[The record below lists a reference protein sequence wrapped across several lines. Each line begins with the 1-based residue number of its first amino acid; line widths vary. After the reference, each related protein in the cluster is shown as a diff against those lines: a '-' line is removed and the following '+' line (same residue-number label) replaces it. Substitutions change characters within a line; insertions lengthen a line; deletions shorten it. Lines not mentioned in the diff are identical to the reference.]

1 MNLASLNFCLVA
13 VKPTDAPM
21 EGDSVAE
28 DSQEII
34 FSLHLTQSQIDME
47 SQMPPETSLQMEEI
61 REVITA
67 PFTNMQTLEVKDSTN
82 CCCNNYYDMQQ

>member
-1 MNLASLNFCLVA
+1 MADKS
-13 VKPTDAPM
+13 TDTDKPM

-34 FSLHLTQSQIDME
+34 FSLHLTQSQADME
-47 SQMPPETSLQMEEI
+47 SQMPPETDLQMEEI

-67 PFTNMQTLEVKDSTN
+67 P
-82 CCCNNYYDMQQ
+82 